1 VVLHLNP
8 SSSTVVTHSA
18 FTLFAELAMRSGVR
32 ARLHTRWTSCTRITR
47 RLRATSGHRTRVS
60 FTVCINSI
68 GLFALRV
75 LHFSFLNAGCPYGIR
90 CQYIHGRDDDIAN
103 AVRMLRAK
111 TIRALETSS
120 DADSIITSDVF
131 ADSGSASN
139 SSVELVSSSR
149 SLSLCETPDL
159 FVRDSHPVLLI
170 EAPNSNSSPA
180 LSPAAPAAPAPS
192 PTPGTDWEWSLLV
205 AKVTLCALGSDQ

>member
-1 VVLHLNP
+1 MPGQTRNTKKRKLNVECLFSFTYFFWILSFEIQIHKHKWHEDVVVLHLNP

-75 LHFSFLNAGCPYGIR
+75 FCFFIFECRLPVRHSMSVHSRTRRRHCKR
-90 CQYIHGRDDDIAN
+90 RAN
-103 AVRMLRAK
+103 ASRKNNTR
-111 TIRALETSS
+111 I
-120 DADSIITSDVF
+120 
-131 ADSGSASN
+131 GN
-139 SSVELVSSSR
+139 ELGR
-149 SLSLCETPDL
+149 
-159 FVRDSHPVLLI
+159 
-170 EAPNSNSSPA
+170 
-180 LSPAAPAAPAPS
+180 
-192 PTPGTDWEWSLLV
+192 
-205 AKVTLCALGSDQ
+205 